1 MHSTCMRT
9 VFDWLSVILF
19 CAIALTLLHRSMHP
33 PFKDRI
39 VAYLPPACGCAL
51 GNWLGNEGYHL
62 AAILTLIA
70 AAVFYQAV
78 LDPWQDLRGDGR

>member
-1 MHSTCMRT
+1 MRT

-19 CAIALTLLHRSMHP
+19 CAIALTLLHRSMRQ

-39 VAYLPPACGCAL
+39 IAYLPPAGGCAFS
-51 GNWLGNEGYHL
+51 NWLGNEGYHL

-70 AAVFYQAV
+70 AAAYYHAV
-78 LDPWQDLRGDGR
+78 LDPLQDLRGDGR